1 MKPLRWVL
9 LAAWIGFFVSLLST
23 TATNLKG
30 NNRSSNLG
38 RRSGIT
44 GATVR
49 STVSKT
55 RRRRRVY
62 HTRPT
67 HVGSAQALRLL
78 RRTMMEIFRQ
88 GWWAFYLPK
97 DTETDSE
104 HIAETREILLEVV
117 KVLGW
122 DIDQF
127 SWGDFLIEIHEL
139 FEAVIR
145 LDTPIISPGEM
156 PRSRADRIHWMN
168 HTWVPLSRKAE
179 LERLAKEYEEGLPAV
194 RHWVKENV
202 PSEDQDVWLAAV
214 KDSHLIESDVAE
226 IFLEVHAFQ
235 PARKA
240 VMIHIQAINDG
251 KVERFPRDAV
261 DPHIKRA
268 ERIITHPV
276 LKGRLRELKRVLNK
290 LEKEGLRGS

>member
-9 LAAWIGFFVSLLST
+9 RAAWIGLFVSLLST

-30 NNRSSNLG
+30 S
-38 RRSGIT
+38 
-44 GATVR
+44 
-49 STVSKT
+49 
-55 RRRRRVY
+55 RRVY

-78 RRTMMEIFRQ
+78 RRTMMEIFRR

-104 HIAETREILLEVV
+104 HIAETREILLEVA
-117 KVLGW
+117 KVLDW

-139 FEAVIR
+139 FEAVIKS
-145 LDTPIISPGEM
+145 DTPIISPGEM

-168 HTWVPLSRKAE
+168 YTWVPLSRKAE
-179 LERLAKEYEEGLPAV
+179 LERLAKEYEEGLPEV
-194 RHWVKENV
+194 RHWIKENV
-202 PSEDQDVWLAAV
+202 PPEDQDVWLAAV
-214 KDSHLIESDVAE
+214 KDSQLIKSDVAE

-290 LEKEGLRGS
+290 LEKEGLRES